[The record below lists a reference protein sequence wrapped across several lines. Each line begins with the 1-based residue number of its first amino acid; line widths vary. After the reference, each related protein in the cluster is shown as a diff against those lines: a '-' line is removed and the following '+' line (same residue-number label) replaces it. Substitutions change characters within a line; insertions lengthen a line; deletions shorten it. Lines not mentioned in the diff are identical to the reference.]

1 MASIAYSIESGQ
13 LVVRELPSGKIVLS
27 CAFEAPVFQ
36 IVPLLKLDG
45 CLVLLDPGAT
55 KKPTFENLFM
65 VGSDGTVRWRAQ
77 LPGSHDAFTYIFER
91 GTCVEA
97 QTWNGQL
104 VEVDLSTGRTRNA
117 RFVK

>member
-1 MASIAYSIESGQ
+1 VKTSNYIIENGH
-13 LVVRELPSGKIVLS
+13 LVVRELPSGKIVWS
-27 CAFEAPVFQ
+27 TSFEAPVLQ

-45 CLVLLDPGAT
+45 CLVLLDPGAS

-65 VGSDGTVRWRAQ
+65 VGSDGAVRWRAQ
-77 LPGSHDAFTYIFER
+77 LPGSHDAFTNVVAR
-91 GTCVEA
+91 DTGVEA

-104 VEVDLSTGRTRNA
+104 VEIDLSTGRTRNA